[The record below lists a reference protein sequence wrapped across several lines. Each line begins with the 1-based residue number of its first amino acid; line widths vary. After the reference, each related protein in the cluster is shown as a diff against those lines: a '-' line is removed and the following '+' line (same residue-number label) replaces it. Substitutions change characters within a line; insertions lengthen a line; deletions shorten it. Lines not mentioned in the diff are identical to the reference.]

1 MQKSTVAWIQIYTW
15 RHVPPTIKISR
26 WHRLGG
32 AARTSSYYAAVT
44 PSSMIPLAEYGIG
57 PTPSYYAAVTPSSM
71 IRIARVLPQL
81 WIHSAKLLK
90 GE

>member
-1 MQKSTVAWIQIYTW
+1 MQKSKVAWIQIYTW
-15 RHVPPTIKISR
+15 RYVPPTIKFSR
-26 WHRLGG
+26 WHHLGDTP
-32 AARTSSYYAAVT
+32 RT
-44 PSSMIPLAEYGIG
+44 GG
-57 PTPSYYAAVTPSSM
+57 YYAAVTPSSM